1 MPADLIIEGDVESS
15 GQSDLDAMRHSLAHI
30 MAEAVLK
37 LFPDAKLG
45 IGPWIEN
52 GFYYDFDLPRPLT
65 PEDLASI
72 ESLMRARVKASS
84 SFVREA
90 VSHDDALK
98 LFADQPYKLELVER
112 FQGQA
117 LSTYKHGDFVD
128 LCRGPHVADSGKVGA
143 FKLLSVAGAYWAGDE
158 ARPMLQRVYGAAFPT
173 QVELDA
179 YLERLELAR
188 QRDHRKLGKELHL
201 FTFSDQIGPGI
212 PLFLPRGEML
222 RYLLESYVREA
233 QTRYGYEHV
242 WTSNMVK
249 KELFVKSG
257 HWEHYSDVMFP
268 PMVDGD
274 QVFMLKPMN
283 CPSHMTLFNT
293 QMHSYRDLP
302 KRYAE
307 FCTLY
312 RYERSGELNGLTRVR
327 SLTQDDCHI
336 FCTPEQVEE
345 EFGRALD
352 LIREVLGT
360 YGFTDYHVQLS
371 LRSKEAGKFVEDA
384 EKWLLAEAALRRSLD
399 AKGVSY
405 TAVEGEAA
413 FYGPK
418 ADFMAK
424 DVLGRQWQLSTI
436 QVDFIQPARL
446 GVEYIGED
454 NKAHTPVVLHRAVT
468 GSTERFMGVLIE
480 HYGGAFPVWLS
491 PVQAEVLSIA
501 DRHAPYAQEIAS
513 RMKAAG
519 LRVEADTRNERLQ
532 YKIREAQLQKLPYM
546 LIVGDH
552 EAASNTVSIRDR
564 AGNKRDGVDVD
575 ALIAELTELT
585 RTRSG

>member
-1 MPADLIIEGDVESS
+1 MAMDTTLEGEVESS
-15 GQSDLDAMRHSLAHI
+15 GVSDLDAMRHSLAHI

-37 LFPDAKLG
+37 IFPDAKLG

-52 GFYYDFDLPRPLT
+52 GFYYDFDLPRTLT
-65 PEDLASI
+65 PDDLQEVEA
-72 ESLMRARVKASS
+72 LMRDRIKTASPFERVPI
-84 SFVREA
+84 
-90 VSHDDALK
+90 SHDDALK
-98 LFADQPYKLELVER
+98 LFDDQPYKKELIEG
-112 FQGQA
+112 FASQD
-117 LSTYKHGDFVD
+117 LSIYQHGEFTD
-128 LCRGPHVADSGKVGA
+128 LCRGPHVKDTSMVGA
-143 FKLLSVAGAYWAGDE
+143 FKLLSVAGAYWRGDE
-158 ARPMLQRVYGAAFPT
+158 KRPMLQRIYGAAFNT
-173 QVELDA
+173 QEELDD
-179 YLERLELAR
+179 YLERLEQAR
-188 QRDHRKLGKELHL
+188 QRDHRKLGKELGL
-201 FTFSDQIGPGI
+201 FTFSDQVGPGI

-222 RYLLESYVREA
+222 RHLMESYVREA

-242 WTSNMVK
+242 WTSNIVK
-249 KELFVKSG
+249 KDLYLKSG
-257 HWEHYSDVMFP
+257 HWEHYGDVMFP

-274 QVFMLKPMN
+274 NTYLLKPMN
-283 CPSHMTLFNT
+283 CPSHMVLFNS

-312 RYERSGELNGLTRVR
+312 RYERSGELSGLTRVR

-336 FCTPEQVEE
+336 FCMPEQVEE

-371 LRSKEAGKFVEDA
+371 LRDTQGGKYVDDA
-384 EKWLLAEAALRRSLD
+384 EKWLLAEHALRRSLD
-399 AKGVSY
+399 AKGVQY

-424 DVLGRQWQLSTI
+424 DVLGREWQLSTI

-454 NKAHTPVVLHRAVT
+454 SKPHTPVVLHRAVT
-468 GSTERFMGVLIE
+468 GTTERFMGVLIE
-480 HYGGAFPVWLS
+480 HFGGAFPVWLS
-491 PVQAEVLSIA
+491 PVQAVVLSIA
-501 DRHAPYAQEIAS
+501 DRHAPYAAEVANQ
-513 RMKAAG
+513 MNAAG

-532 YKIREAQLQKLPYM
+532 YKIREAQVQKLPYM
-546 LIVGDH
+546 LIVGDN
-552 EAASNTVSIRDR
+552 EAAAGTVSIRDR
-564 AGNKRDGVDVD
+564 TGTKRDAVPVET
-575 ALIAELTELT
+575 LIAELVELS
-585 RTRSG
+585 RNRAG